1 MDDKGEGASN
11 DQVRPWSCAN
21 AQFRVIPPEKQT
33 KYRRKKLTMMKEV
46 AESGINATPYVEI
59 EWDNGKRQKA
69 LFDTGAQWSLI
80 AEEQLIAE
88 EVRMMEEPSLSGQ
101 GVTGSK
107 IPVVGEIW
115 RTVMIG
121 KTVFENQRFIVVKQM
136 ICPIILGID
145 LWSRVSHLSF
155 DFEKNEV
162 RINDS
167 PEGIKL
173 WTHPS
178 DHQIASAREKEE
190 DERKVVIERPVVIP
204 ARSEVYVDCICRE
217 MEEGQDYMIQPISQ
231 AESLVSTPFGV
242 VRGVTGGKF
251 QVKMANLDN
260 VEVQLEDNQCIATLE
275 KDVWINRVSSG
286 NVFKNTS
293 SRKKSTINL
302 EDMCDNLLDG
312 QKKKQL
318 LDVLQKHQ
326 RIFHTGGK
334 LPIVQVGVEHTI
346 NLKNNVAPTVCRPRR
361 LSQDLAA
368 EVKEH
373 IEKLLKEGVIRES
386 NSEWASPIVCAR
398 RADGSLRL
406 VIDYR
411 LTNEKSRTATLHPI
425 PLIDDLIDHLS
436 KAKYFSI
443 LDAKSGYHQMPL
455 RKEDSAATAFVVPW
469 GHYEFADRCPFGL
482 KGAGYSFQR
491 MMSAILGNSN
501 FVEALCYLDD
511 ILVWGE
517 SWEIHI
523 QRLEQI
529 LIKIE
534 KAGLALSP
542 SKCRFGSTHVDYL
555 GCRIGE
561 GMLHISEQRVEQ
573 LRNIEQPKN
582 VRSLRGALGA
592 FAYVQRWI
600 PGLAELAKPLYEA
613 TTGKAYARLKWTDE
627 MTQSFEEIKKM
638 IADAIALRI
647 PDVDEEF
654 VLVTDCSNIAAG
666 AMLAQMEENGE
677 RLLPCAFFHHTLSA
691 SEKNYSA
698 TEKELL
704 AIVLAVKKFRVYLSK
719 KFRLITDH
727 QALKWL
733 KSLNPENETGR
744 RGRWL
749 DLLQQF
755 DMEIVPKKG
764 RSPEMRIADFLSRV
778 NMKGSCQ
785 DELTRTH
792 GLVLTTTDQ
801 HDRSGEELLDLSEL
815 RRLQNED
822 AAIYTAKQA
831 VNNGADLNPG
841 GSDSADWRRPSS
853 SNDKTLLLIWRMK
866 DRLVIDDDGL
876 LKVRFNGGRKTRKDP
891 FGSRQQLRT
900 IVPRSYKD
908 KVLCLLHSSST
919 AAHMGIQR
927 TWKRARNNFW
937 WPEMKE
943 DITKFIQQC
952 VQCGVNKHVN
962 TPNQAP
968 MSKTNTP
975 NNPLEEIMV
984 DFVGPFQ
991 QARSHNFR
999 YALQIQDVFSRFL
1012 IFVPTID
1019 NTAPTAAEAI
1029 RTRWLA
1035 IFGMPK
1041 KIRSDR
1047 GSHFTAEIFEDLWKS
1062 AGIKHKLGSP
1072 EHPQSQGQVE
1082 RQNQLINQVRCLCE
1096 NDVERWP
1103 SVIYSVQCSHN
1114 GAINSSTGYSPA
1126 RIVLGDKFKNPEDIL
1141 LGQETSEFSGSVQ
1154 DMIHRREEEDET
1166 VYRAVKQSI
1175 SKQQDDK
1182 IQKLQ
1187 SRGKAYQVGDMVRYK
1202 LNDDVRNRQ
1211 GGKIAPRYSKE
1222 YEVIE
1227 VLGDGFTYKLQA
1239 VNHNGRVKDR
1249 HFNLLKTVERMAES
1263 EGDTDESGADE
1274 TILMSGDQEGEL
1286 NTSSPVHRDKEFPHV
1301 PATPTQLNAP
1311 TSEDT
1316 AAWVRRSRRK
1326 CQKTKLLQADGT
1338 KKSYTS
1344 SSTTLSDNDSE

>member
-1 MDDKGEGASN
+1 
-11 DQVRPWSCAN
+11 
-21 AQFRVIPPEKQT
+21 
-33 KYRRKKLTMMKEV
+33 MKEV

-59 EWDNGKRQKA
+59 EWANGERKKA

-80 AEEQLIAE
+80 AEDQLTTE
-88 EVRMMEEPSLSGQ
+88 EIEMMEGSSLSGQ

-107 IPVVGEIW
+107 IPVIGEIW
-115 RTVMIG
+115 RTVKIG
-121 KTVFENQRFIVVKQM
+121 ATVFSNQRFIVVKQM

-145 LWSRVSHLSF
+145 FWSRVSQLSF
-155 DFEKNEV
+155 DFERNEV
-162 RINDS
+162 KINDAQ
-167 PEGIKL
+167 EGIKL
-173 WTHPS
+173 WTNPS
-178 DHQIASAREKEE
+178 DQNIASANVNEVE
-190 DERKVVIERPVVIP
+190 DRKVLIKGSVVIP
-204 ARSEVYVDCICRE
+204 ARSEIYVDCMCKE
-217 MEEGQDYMIQPISQ
+217 MEAGQDYMVQPISQ
-231 AESLVSTPFGV
+231 DESLISTPFGV
-242 VRGVTGGKF
+242 VKGVAGGEF
-251 QVKMANLDN
+251 RVKMANLDTT
-260 VEVQLEDNQCIATLE
+260 EVQLEDKQCIATLE
-275 KDVWINRVSSG
+275 KDVWINHSTSG
-286 NVFKNTS
+286 DVFKSTS
-293 SRKKSTINL
+293 SRKKTTIDL
-302 EDMCDNLLDG
+302 EGMCDNSLDE
-312 QKKKQL
+312 KRKKQL
-318 LDVLQKHQ
+318 LDVLRKHQ
-326 RIFHTGGK
+326 NIFHTGGK
-334 LPIVQVGVEHTI
+334 LPIVQVGVEHTV
-346 NLKNNVAPTVCRPRR
+346 NLRKDTAPTVCRPRR
-361 LSQDLAA
+361 LSKDLAA
-368 EVKEH
+368 EVKDH

-501 FVEALCYLDD
+501 FIEALCYLDD

-523 QRLEQI
+523 QRLERI

-534 KAGLALSP
+534 KAGLALSH

-561 GMLHISEQRVEQ
+561 GMLHISQQRVEQ
-573 LRNIEQPKN
+573 LRNIDQPTN

-613 TTGKAYARLKWTDE
+613 TTGKPYARLKWTDR
-627 MTQSFEEIKKM
+627 MRQSFEEIKRM
-638 IADAIALRI
+638 IADAVALRI
-647 PDVDEEF
+647 PDVDKEF

-666 AMLAQMEENGE
+666 AMLAQLEEGGE
-677 RLLPCAFFHHTLSA
+677 GLLPCAFFHHALSS

-719 KFRLITDH
+719 KFKLITDH
-727 QALKWL
+727 HLLKWL

-755 DMEIVPKKG
+755 EMEIVPKKG

-778 NMKGSCQ
+778 NMKGSCVDVENQ
-785 DELTRTH
+785 
-792 GLVLTTTDQ
+792 GFVLTSLPTNDEGKDDT
-801 HDRSGEELLDLSEL
+801 LLNLDEL
-815 RRLQNED
+815 RRLQDED
-822 AAIYTAKQA
+822 AAIVTAKQA
-831 VNNGADLNPG
+831 VKSGLDLNPG
-841 GSDSADWRRPSS
+841 GSESANWRKPSG
-853 SNDKTLLLIWRMK
+853 SNDETLLSIWKLRE
-866 DRLVIDDDGL
+866 RLVIDKDGL
-876 LKVRFNGGRKTRKDP
+876 LKVSFNGGRRTRNQP
-891 FGSRQQLRT
+891 FGSKQRLRT

-908 KVLCLLHSSST
+908 KVLKLIHSSPT

-927 TWKRARNNFW
+927 TWTRARNNFW
-937 WPEMKE
+937 WPDMKG
-943 DITKFIQQC
+943 DITKFVQEC
-952 VQCGVNKHVN
+952 VPCGINKHVN
-962 TPNQAP
+962 TPNLAP

-975 NNPLEEIMV
+975 DNPLEEIMV

-1019 NTAPTAAEAI
+1019 NTALTAAEAV

-1041 KIRSDR
+1041 RIRSDR
-1047 GSHFTAEIFEDLWKS
+1047 GSHFTAEIFKELWRS

-1096 NDVERWP
+1096 NDVEKWP

-1114 GAINSSTGYSPA
+1114 GAINSSTGFSPA
-1126 RIVLGDKFKNPEDIL
+1126 RIVLGDRFNNPEDIL
-1141 LGQETSEFSGSVQ
+1141 LGTEKGIFKGNIEEMV
-1154 DMIHRREEEDET
+1154 HHREEDDDM
-1166 VYRAVKQSI
+1166 VYRTVRESI
-1175 SKQQDDK
+1175 GKHQDDK
-1182 IQKLQ
+1182 IKKLP
-1187 SRGKAYQVGDMVRYK
+1187 SRGSAYQVGDRVRYK
-1202 LNDDVRNRQ
+1202 LNEDVRNRQ

-1249 HFNLLKTVERMAES
+1249 HFNLLKTVERLTEGEEGTEDS
-1263 EGDTDESGADE
+1263 EDEEFVDTSDGGDE
-1274 TILMSGDQEGEL
+1274 TLDGTHPITNQEIE
-1286 NTSSPVHRDKEFPHV
+1286 KFP
-1301 PATPTQLNAP
+1301 NAP
-1311 TSEDT
+1311 TSESETVQDSEQT
-1316 AAWVRRSRRK
+1316 EHWVRRSKRK
-1326 CQKTKLLQADGT
+1326 VKKPQLLQADGT
-1338 KKSYTS
+1338 KKSYSTS
-1344 SSTTLSDNDSE
+1344 SATHSNNDSE